1 MILILF
7 AVGGLFLLLVLG
19 VACWRVVCWTARKL
33 LGIGEYQEPPEQTM
47 RDLPHYLD
55 DRNPPD

>member
-19 VACWRVVCWTARKL
+19 VAGWRVVCWTARKL
-33 LGIGEYQEPPEQTM
+33 LGIGEY
-47 RDLPHYLD
+47 
-55 DRNPPD
+55 